1 MVKITIYVN
10 EPSEMLKAAQD
21 IRAYCKANDLLIFEL
36 ETSDDSLF
44 TRSRKPESY
53 AITVVLMTHA
63 EMAAFLAAQ
72 DTSIDDLPF

>member
-1 MVKITIYVN
+1 MVKITIYTD
-10 EPSEMLKAAQD
+10 EPSGMLEAARD
-21 IRAYCKANDLLIFEL
+21 IRAYCQTNDLLIFEL

-53 AITVVLMTHA
+53 AITAVLMTHA

-72 DTSIDDLPF
+72 DTSQDDIPF